1 MTYSMDMGR
10 YILFLS
16 DTHFSHAR
24 KKPTISIYD
33 KDENTETK
41 FASFN
46 SQETFEL
53 FVRMLK
59 EQGMAIE

>member
-10 YILFLS
+10 YIMFFS

-33 KDENTETK
+33 KDENVETK
-41 FASFN
+41 IASFN
-46 SQETFEL
+46 SQETFEWY
-53 FVRMLK
+53 VRMLK
-59 EQGMAIE
+59 EQGMVIE